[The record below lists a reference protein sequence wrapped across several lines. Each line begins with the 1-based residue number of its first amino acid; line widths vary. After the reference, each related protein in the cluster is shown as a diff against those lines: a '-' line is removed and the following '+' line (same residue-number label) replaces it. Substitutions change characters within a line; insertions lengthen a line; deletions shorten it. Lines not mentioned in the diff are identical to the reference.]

1 MSAQTLNPRSTH
13 RLEAASGCPP
23 LARAWGH
30 GHPYLFAA
38 VTCDH
43 RHLQIDRRAGTWQED
58 PLPLHYTSCSTLFP
72 DLGWQEAD
80 RARVALAHKPFHRE
94 DGCPCGVR

>member
-1 MSAQTLNPRSTH
+1 MSAQTLNPRSTR
-13 RLEAASGCPP
+13 RLEAVSGCPP
-23 LARAWGH
+23 LVRAWGH